1 MLELFAKYT
10 WEDVNIT
17 GKPAQVYLWESL
29 CKELWI
35 KMIITVCSPWEYQGE
50 KKRKKNL
57 VIVVLSWTRSS
68 RLNVNGKIDYS
79 LDLFHN
85 H

>member
-35 KMIITVCSPWEYQGE
+35 KNDNHCLQPLRISGG
-50 KKRKKNL
+50 KKRKKIL
-57 VIVVLSWTRSS
+57 L
-68 RLNVNGKIDYS
+68 L
-79 LDLFHN
+79 
-85 H
+85 

>member
-50 KKRKKNL
+50 KKNIL
-57 VIVVLSWTRSS
+57 L
-68 RLNVNGKIDYS
+68 L
-79 LDLFHN
+79 
-85 H
+85 

>member
-35 KMIITVCSPWEYQGE
+35 KMIITVCSPWEYQGGKKE
-50 KKRKKNL
+50 KKKSCYCSFELNQ
-57 VIVVLSWTRSS
+57 IVPS
-68 RLNVNGKIDYS
+68 
-79 LDLFHN
+79 
-85 H
+85 